1 MEEIW
6 KDIQGYEGIYKISNL
21 SNIKSLS
28 RSRGCVNKTNE
39 LILKNSKN
47 SNGYLT
53 VSLCD
58 KNNKRKHH
66 RVHVLLAKHFI
77 ENLENKKC
85 VNHINGIKTDNRIE
99 NLEWV
104 TYSEN
109 NLHAY
114 KTKLKIPNYKKVYC
128 INNNKV
134 YESLA
139 SAAKELGLYKQ
150 HISAVCR
157 KKINSTKGYRFEYL

>member
-6 KDIQGYEGIYKISNL
+6 KEIKGFDYHLISNL
-21 SNIKSLS
+21 GRIKSLP
-28 RSRGCVNKTNE
+28 RGIKKKET
-39 LILKNSKN
+39 ILKQSD
-47 SNGYLT
+47 NGRGYMKVCIREKGKMTNKYIHRLVAEAFIYNT
-53 VSLCD
+53 M
-58 KNNKRKHH
+58 NKR
-66 RVHVLLAKHFI
+66 
-77 ENLENKKC
+77 E
-85 VNHINGIKTDNRIE
+85 VNHKNGIRVDNRVE

-134 YESLA
+134 YASLA